1 MDVELVGQLRSE
13 TGKGAA
19 RRLRSRQMVPAIVYG
34 PKMESVSV
42 AVSSKRMEKLLRDM
56 GEESRLLT
64 LSIEGDGEPS
74 TKQVLIREIQ
84 VHPSRRRFLH
94 VDFYEVPM
102 DHPIVVVVPVE
113 LVGESVGVKKGGT
126 VDVVRRTVSVRC
138 LPGEIPEKIEV
149 DIKQL
154 DLGGAIH
161 VGDLAKMVPY
171 ALVDD
176 KHLSIV
182 NILAP
187 EGAAKEEEVKKK

>member
-113 LVGESVGVKKGGT
+113 LVGESIGVKKGGT
-126 VDVVRRTVSVRC
+126 VDLVRRTVSVRC

-187 EGAAKEEEVKKK
+187 EGAAKEEEVKNK

>member
-1 MDVELVGQLRSE
+1 MDVELVSQLRSE
-13 TGKGAA
+13 RGKGAA
-19 RRLRSRQMVPAIVYG
+19 RRLRSREMVPAIVYG

-42 AVSSKRMEKLLRDM
+42 TVSSKRMEKLLRDM
-56 GEESRLLT
+56 GEESRLLS
-64 LSIEGDGEPS
+64 LSIEGDGEPR

-126 VDVVRRTVSVRC
+126 VDLVRRTVSVRC

-149 DIKQL
+149 DIKKL

-171 ALVDD
+171 ELVDD

-187 EGAAKEEEVKKK
+187 EGAAKEEEEKKK

>member
-56 GEESRLLT
+56 GEESRLLS
-64 LSIEGDGEPS
+64 LSIEGDGEPRIR
-74 TKQVLIREIQ
+74 QVLIREIQ
-84 VHPSRRRFLH
+84 VHPSRRRFFH

-102 DHPIVVVVPVE
+102 DHPIIVVVPVE

>member
-113 LVGESVGVKKGGT
+113 LVGESIGVKKGGT

-187 EGAAKEEEVKKK
+187 EGAAKEEEVKNK

>member
-1 MDVELVGQLRSE
+1 
-13 TGKGAA
+13 
-19 RRLRSRQMVPAIVYG
+19 
-34 PKMESVSV
+34 
-42 AVSSKRMEKLLRDM
+42 M
-56 GEESRLLT
+56 GEESRLLS
-64 LSIEGDGEPS
+64 LSIEGDGEPR

-126 VDVVRRTVSVRC
+126 VDLVRRTVSVRC

-149 DIKQL
+149 DIKKL
-154 DLGGAIH
+154 DLGAAIH

-171 ALVDD
+171 ELVDD